1 MDYGNITSW
10 SGLFYSSGKWFAGS
24 FGVRPVVYLNS
35 EITVEDLH
43 VINGQEDDWSTYSND
58 FTVAHGGTDN
68 GEAGNYGTPGRPPEY
83 L

>member
-1 MDYGNITSW
+1 MSALATTFSARTVLG
-10 SGLFYSSGKWFAGS
+10 GAGS
-24 FGVRPVVYLNS
+24 FGVRPVAYLNS

-68 GEAGNYGTPGRPPEY
+68 GEAGNYGTPGRPHEV